1 MSPIASALQ
10 GAPAAQVLDRLAVF
24 PLDGVFEDVR
34 EAPAE
39 RAARHVGDAAPA
51 ADRDDKAFVLER
63 ERLQGLPRELGFQV
77 VHHRLALFQGYLRER
92 GQRMACLWIDHRGQ
106 VARDEDLWMVE

>member
-1 MSPIASALQ
+1 MSSMRWRRPTGSGRKVLQ

-39 RAARHVGDAAPA
+39 CAARHVGDAAPA
-51 ADRDDKAFVLER
+51 ADGDDKAFVVER
-63 ERLQGLPRELGFQV
+63 KRLQRLPRDLGLNVVGHRLARLQG
-77 VHHRLALFQGYLRER
+77 
-92 GQRMACLWIDHRGQ
+92 
-106 VARDEDLWMVE
+106 DLVEG